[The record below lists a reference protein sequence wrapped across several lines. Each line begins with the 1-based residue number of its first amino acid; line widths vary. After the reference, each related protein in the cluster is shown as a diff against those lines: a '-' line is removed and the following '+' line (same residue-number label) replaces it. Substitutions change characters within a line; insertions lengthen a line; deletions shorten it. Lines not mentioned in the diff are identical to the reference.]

1 MNEGRNFS
9 FTISAI
15 CAGQCYVRIARKTQW
30 PGLPILQ
37 ALGLEN
43 VTTTNSDTG
52 MSSKRIKYQSQVPL
66 LNCFVTLSLKH
77 ESEERFPA

>member
-1 MNEGRNFS
+1 MLRLDSPTGKLS
-9 FTISAI
+9 SLAS
-15 CAGQCYVRIARKTQW
+15 
-30 PGLPILQ
+30 GLPILQ

-43 VTTTNSDTG
+43 DTTTNSDSG
-52 MSSKRIKYQSQVPL
+52 MSSNRVKYQSQAAL